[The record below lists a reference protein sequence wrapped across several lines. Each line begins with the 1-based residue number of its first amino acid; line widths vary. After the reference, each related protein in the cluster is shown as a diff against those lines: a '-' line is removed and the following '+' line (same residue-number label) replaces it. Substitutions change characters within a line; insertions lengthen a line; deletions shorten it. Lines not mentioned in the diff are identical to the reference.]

1 MAQKKSKIN
10 WNAPMAGRGADW
22 IPPIERARIEEEQR
36 RQAEADRR
44 RWETVDSGVA
54 STEDLGRSPTP
65 ATPAA
70 PAAEESALS
79 FQSLL
84 DNLVRPATEYGSD
97 LGEAAGNW
105 AKSNAGARMFTQS
118 ELGNPATT
126 EVARQAYELFN
137 LGEGGTFGYLM
148 RNVTQDPTL
157 KSTAELGLENF
168 SAAQAA
174 QQELTK
180 KYKDSGWLP
189 RTSLQVAQSPA
200 GYASLV
206 PGAGR
211 LFGATVAAEDVF
223 NTEYTQA
230 RLNKADKESAALY
243 ASGQAAAELAGE
255 SIPVHKALDF
265 LKDTP
270 LGKKVLSEGAEWI
283 QSTGQKIVTRTAA
296 TAGTEGATEVGTT
309 WAQMALDKAAS
320 VAASDENLRKHAEDK
335 LPTDMVKFWD
345 ATAQSFSAGA
355 LGGTTVA
362 APMNT
367 WQVMKQHGQD
377 AADLTNAFEPYLNIV
392 DEENKRLARAAK
404 PRVRVPA
411 TSTQTAAPA
420 PAPEVVD
427 DATDEQTIDQMISQ
441 VEGLRSEGTTQFPTG
456 EVTSTASTR
465 DVVKEL
471 ADSIGERPTRKI
483 VKLMRD
489 NNLTIVE
496 RDSHIPAGAQARGAA
511 GFYDGKRTYIVANRI
526 DKTQPIIGQLME
538 TLSHEITHAGDV
550 SGKLDSVLV
559 GKENNA
565 KLVGKITDIADKKAR
580 ASGRTLA
587 DVTAADPQSE
597 VFATFSPEEKA
608 YHYATAN
615 TTNEGAKNLEMT
627 AYYVNFAR
635 QGRGNATLMKDI
647 LSAVRHNWK
656 SIMPG
661 EYDINLKDVAY
672 LSDKLVTQ
680 AAVQGERLTGN
691 VAQTVTEYGGADN
704 NASGLAMIA
713 GPTAT
718 SFQTKKAEGAT
729 YKGRVDRQDRF
740 EIPDYKSTLTD
751 DEFTYQDLTEGK
763 TLPMDEVLN
772 HEDLYKEYPWAAK
785 IGVRADPDMPAN
797 ANGYYDSKTNEV
809 VVAPSWLK
817 RRGYLRKLLLHEVQH
832 AIQTKEGFISGENPL
847 NLIDKGIIEA
857 QDAADKKV
865 SDAVG
870 KFEWGAAMTSLPR
883 PDFLEWK
890 QEEAALQAQGRD
902 RDYIIEEFVKRGY
915 AAKSRDG
922 AVRTQG
928 TKLDAL
934 MKGRITARIAAN
946 TERKRAFD
954 LYQRNYG
961 EAEARNTEFRADLN
975 ESELAKLGS
984 PEETMGIAEGR
995 VEVARTLDT
1004 VPYRGGKVKPAEVSV
1019 RPEPEL
1025 TGLAQKAFNNTNGFD
1040 RENIPAASV
1049 QRRNAAIRMMERMLV
1064 PGGFLDA
1071 NLKETL
1077 LHAKSLPASLAV
1089 QATYLNNQ
1097 FREAIDEN
1105 VRASNGKYD
1114 DASFRKMLAD
1124 RIEKID
1130 AFDDV
1135 TKRKQAMN
1143 ALERDFPGMGKALN
1157 AIRQYKIDRTV
1168 EIMSQRKLDPKPL
1181 TDKEKNTFKKMI
1193 FNAERYTT
1201 RAYMATFDKNL
1212 GKEYGEKMLRA
1223 HEVAPE
1229 SEEGKI
1235 VQTALDYIIRNEL
1248 TIPDVEVLVD
1258 MKTDK
1263 IRRLHEN
1270 WIGETSQFS
1279 GDKGKAQMIANLV
1292 NMNPKTKEQ
1301 IDARAYEIARELLG
1315 LDDTKSKTTQ
1325 RYTRNMKQNRGIL
1338 EKRTD
1343 IPPELRKLMGEITD
1357 PQLREAI
1364 SLNRMHNLIAKT
1376 KFLNELFQKGEGK
1389 WWSEVKEGKFGV
1401 KLSGEAYGPLD
1412 GKYITQDTSDAI
1424 TGAISTFTGIDD
1436 LLSDVNANGSELIEK
1451 LTGYVFPVA
1460 KRIMGLQKTY
1470 GVVLDI
1476 YNGLI
1481 NMAGALAL
1489 MAPMNGMIPGL
1500 VGKSGAGM
1508 KGAGKVL
1515 LLDIWDRKFNAAN
1528 SEIVQELIKAGVTD
1542 SATMGEFKGHAYDT
1556 IRDKLAELGGVEG
1569 VTTTQIMRAVWNGVT
1584 ANNNFFNA
1592 LRTAYAFMDV
1602 WVKAATYYDRKE
1614 FNKAYSKAEGLNWT
1628 DEEILRKSG
1637 FEAASTNVSYERA
1650 IPAVKMLERHIPLF
1664 MFLTYKS
1671 ETVRAATSSFI
1682 VAYQDFKKATKAKT
1696 PEGRLLATAQGSK
1709 RLIGTLAVTGG
1720 VIAAT
1725 MKVLGAE
1732 DEEEKKKRALDFPW
1746 MQHAIMAK
1754 LGIDAEGNEVMFN
1767 LSRLDPLGPLNETVI
1782 AIANA
1787 KEGETAE
1794 AAIKAMND
1802 LIFAKSSGFQAVMQL
1817 GWDASIA
1824 AAATAL
1830 GKESIREWDT
1840 DIRGKGIVERNYPE
1854 LYAKLQ
1860 EAPGDSGEN
1869 LINVIEKLF
1878 VPGSLKPVIDDK
1890 GKLDGFWQD
1899 MPRKLGMSMYVR
1911 NPDKALVGKAIEY
1924 GKEMKELKK
1933 QHKELLGKQN
1943 VDIDDLLELRQK
1955 EYEAFTDLSSAY
1967 DGYLAFDGKTV
1978 EDALGIIDDKKLAP
1992 QLRTGEFK
2000 SKLLDS
2006 ESLDRWYKEQ
2016 KKKSDVDTEALE
2028 LQYEMLR
2035 ELYMEAS

>member
-1 MAQKKSKIN
+1 MAQKKSRIN
-10 WNAPMAGRGADW
+10 WDAPMAGRNADW
-22 IPPIERARIEEEQR
+22 IPPIERARMEEE
-36 RQAEADRR
+36 ERR
-44 RWETVDSGVA
+44 RWDNVEGGVA
-54 STEDLGRSPTP
+54 STEDLGRRPVAP

-70 PAAEESALS
+70 TAAEESALS

-84 DNLVRPATEYGSD
+84 DNLVRPATEMGSD
-97 LGEAAGNW
+97 LGEAASNW

-118 ELGNPATT
+118 DLGNAATS
-126 EVARQAYELFN
+126 EAARQAYELFN
-137 LGEGGTFGYLM
+137 LEQGGTFGYLM
-148 RNVTQDPTL
+148 RNAAQDPTL
-157 KSTAELGLENF
+157 KSTTELGLENF

-189 RTSLQVAQSPA
+189 RTSIQVAQSPA
-200 GYASLV
+200 GYASLI

-230 RLNKADKESAALY
+230 RMNKADKDSAALY
-243 ASGQAAAELAGE
+243 AGGQAAAELAGE

-270 LGKKVLSEGAEWI
+270 LGKKVLSEGAQWI
-283 QSTGQKIVTRTAA
+283 QSTGQKIATRTAA
-296 TAGTEGATEVGTT
+296 TAGSEGATEVATT
-309 WAQMALDKAAS
+309 WTQMALDKAAS
-320 VAASDENLRKHAEDK
+320 VASSDENLRKHTQDK

-345 ATAQSFSAGA
+345 ATTQSFSAGV

-377 AADLTNAFEPYLNIV
+377 AADLNNAFEPYLNIV

-404 PRVRVPA
+404 PRIRVPTTPA
-411 TSTQTAAPA
+411 TETPAAETPA
-420 PAPEVVD
+420 PTPAPEVVD
-427 DATDEQTIDQMISQ
+427 DTTNEQTIDQMISQ
-441 VEGLRSEGTTQFPTG
+441 VEGLRSEGPAQLPTG
-456 EVTSTASTR
+456 ETGTAASTR
-465 DVVKEL
+465 DVVTQL
-471 ADSIGERPTRKI
+471 ASTIGERPTRKI

-526 DKTQPIIGQLME
+526 DKNQPIIGQLME

-565 KLVGKITDIADKKAR
+565 KLVGKITGIADKKAQ
-580 ASGRTLA
+580 AAGRTLE
-587 DVTAADPQSE
+587 DVVAADPTSE
-597 VFATFSPEEKA
+597 EFAKFSPEEKA

-615 TTNEGAKNLEMT
+615 TDNAGAQRLEMA

-635 QGRGNATLMKDI
+635 QARGNATLMKDI
-647 LSAVRHNWK
+647 LSATRHHWK

-661 EYDINLKDVAY
+661 EYDINLNDVAY

-680 AAVQGERLTGN
+680 AAVQGERLTGDVN
-691 VAQTVTEYGGADN
+691 QTVTEYGGRDN
-704 NASGLAMIA
+704 DARGLAMIA
-713 GPTAT
+713 GPNAT
-718 SFQTKKAEGAT
+718 SFNAKQAQGKT
-729 YKGRVDRQDRF
+729 YKDYLEGLERF
-740 EIPDYKSTLTD
+740 EFSDADSTITE
-751 DEFTYQDLTEGK
+751 DEFVYQDLREGK
-763 TLPMDEVLN
+763 EVPLSTVLQHDTLYD
-772 HEDLYKEYPWAAK
+772 EYPD
-785 IGVRADPDMPAN
+785 IAN
-797 ANGYYDSKTNEV
+797 TPV
-809 VVAPSWLK
+809 VVDPTMAPGTDGMYDPNTNKLIIAPHHTQRK
-817 RRGYLRKLLLHEVQH
+817 GYLRKLLLHEIQH
-832 AIQTKEGFISGENPL
+832 AVQSKEGFIAGDSPQ
-847 NLIDKGIIEA
+847 NLTDPAII
-857 QDAADKKV
+857 QLQNDSAAKV
-865 SDAVG
+865 TDLV
-870 KFEWGAAMTSLPR
+870 KQFEWGAAMTSLPR
-883 PDFLEWK
+883 PVYLEWNAK
-890 QEEAALQAQGRD
+890 EQQLKADGKTQNQIVVA
-902 RDYIIEEFVKRGY
+902 FVEGGY
-915 AAKSRDG
+915 GAKSRDA
-922 AVRTQG
+922 AVRNQSTRIQAAINNF
-928 TKLDAL
+928 DAAT
-934 MKGRITARIAAN
+934 RNARD
-946 TERKRAFD
+946 EKERAFK

-961 EAEARNTEFRADLN
+961 ETEARNTEYRADLTQEQLDRMGN
-975 ESELAKLGS
+975 
-984 PEETMGIAEGR
+984 PENTMKDAAGN
-995 VEVARTLDT
+995 VDVTRTLDT
-1004 VPYRGGKVKPAEVSV
+1004 TPYTKGKIKPANVSV

-1040 RENIPAASV
+1040 RSNIPSAHV
-1049 QRRNAAIRMMERMLV
+1049 DRRNAALRMMERMLV

-1071 NLKETL
+1071 DLKETL

-1097 FREAIDEN
+1097 FREAIDAN
-1105 VRASNGKYD
+1105 VRASQGKYD

-1135 TKRKQAMN
+1135 NKRKQAMN

-1201 RAYMATFDKNL
+1201 RAYMATFDKTL

-1229 SEEGKI
+1229 SEEGQI
-1235 VQTALDYIIRNEL
+1235 VQAALDYIVRNEL
-1248 TIPDVEVLVD
+1248 AIPGVDTLVD

-1292 NMNPKTKEQ
+1292 NMDPKTKEQ
-1301 IDARAYEIARELLG
+1301 IDAKAYEVARELLG
-1315 LDDTKSKTTQ
+1315 LDETKSKTTQ

-1376 KFLNELFQKGEGK
+1376 KFLNELFQNGQGK

-1412 GKYITQDTSDAI
+1412 GKYITQDTEDAI

-1436 LLSDVNANGSELIEK
+1436 LLADVNANGSELIEK

-1500 VGKSGAGM
+1500 IGKSSAGM

-1569 VTTTQIMRAVWNGVT
+1569 ITSAQVMRAVWNGVT

-1614 FNKAYSKAEGLNWT
+1614 FNKAYSEAEGLNWT

-1650 IPAVKMLERHIPLF
+1650 VPAVKMLERHIPLF

-1671 ETVRAATSSFI
+1671 ETVRAASSSFI
-1682 VAYQDFKKATKAKT
+1682 VAYQDFKKATEAKT
-1696 PEGRLLATAQGSK
+1696 PEGRMLATAQGSK
-1709 RLIGTLAVTGG
+1709 RLFGTLAVTGG
-1720 VIAAT
+1720 LIGAT
-1725 MKVLGAE
+1725 MKALGGE

-1754 LGIDAEGNEVMFN
+1754 LGIDKDGNEVMFN
-1767 LSRLDPLGPLNETVI
+1767 LSRLDPLGPLNETII
-1782 AIANA
+1782 AVANA

-1794 AAIKAMND
+1794 AFVKAMND
-1802 LIFAKSSGFQAVMQL
+1802 FIFAKSSGFQAVMQL

-1824 AAATAL
+1824 AAATAM
-1830 GKESIREWDT
+1830 GKEAIKEWDT

-1860 EAPGDSGEN
+1860 EIPGDVGEN
-1869 LINVIEKLF
+1869 SINAIEKLF

-1890 GKLDGFWQD
+1890 GKLDGFWED

-1911 NPDKALVGKAIEY
+1911 NPDKALVGRAIEY
-1924 GKEMKELKK
+1924 GKEFKELKK

-1943 VDIDDLLELRQK
+1943 VDIDDLLDLRQK
-1955 EYEAFTDLSSAY
+1955 EYEAFVDLSAAY

-2016 KKKSDVDTEALE
+2016 KKKPDVDTEALQ